1 MKSRNLQISSDL
13 CLVRT
18 LLNPGVIRNL
28 HFKCYMIFDGD
39 ISMNKPETKYISLSI
54 TGYQDITVIKMR
66 TDYFLNFD
74 IPLHTCFVS

>member
-1 MKSRNLQISSDL
+1 
-13 CLVRT
+13 
-18 LLNPGVIRNL
+18 
-28 HFKCYMIFDGD
+28 MIFDGD